1 MYSTVLLSY
10 NTTASVSHVNDIAIH
25 GFYKLLTFSDII
37 FSPTHIQV
45 KHIFNY
51 SLVCLIIPHLLILE
65 TSLLFSLSMLSFH

>member
-25 GFYKLLTFSDII
+25 GFYKLLTFSDI

-51 SLVCLIIPHLLILE
+51 FLVCLIIPHLLILE
-65 TSLLFSLSMLSFH
+65 TSLFFSLSMLSFH